1 MAKKMSLQEKKDLI
15 ALAWEEQGV
24 VRLPRH
30 DYGPRKGLEGPFQYR
45 SGKVLYYDPRE
56 GKYYDPGSD
65 LYVEDEDVWAL
76 TTGPY
81 PRRSRTMPRRN
92 SRHFKAESPRERYSI
107 GISAA
112 NLSSFPRPVQNA
124 YRAGVK
130 AAKTYMPGRV
140 SSVKVAKRSIFNS
153 IRSAGDKRAQQRLNA
168 TDASGQAYRAGV
180 RDTVKAKMSGGKA
193 KMSGG
198 EWPIEMRSDYV
209 RRGGE
214 WVRPNPRR
222 RRRNESAETRRVR
235 RMLTAIR
242 GGDLSAAP
250 ERVADWTRSGKGKAL
265 ALTWKVETGYNA
277 TYEYR
282 VKKLGRD
289 YVTEFRR
296 IRPSKGSVTYI
307 SDSNTA
313 SANKTFYPTQKAAT
327 SAAVQHII
335 SGKHVPFRNPRCV

>member
-15 ALAWEEQGV
+15 AQAWEERGV

-92 SRHFKAESPRERYSI
+92 SRHFKAESPGERRSI

-130 AAKTYMPGRV
+130 AAKKYMPRRIT
-140 SSVKVAKRSIFNS
+140 SVKVAKRSIFNS
-153 IRSAGDKRAQQRLNA
+153 IRAKGDERAQQRLNA

-180 RDTVKAKMSGGKA
+180 RDTVKAE
-193 KMSGG
+193 MSGG

-222 RRRNESAETRRVR
+222 RRRNESAEMRRAR

-242 GGDLSAAP
+242 GGDYSAAP
-250 ERVADWTRSGKGKAL
+250 ERVSDWTRSGK
-265 ALTWKVETGYNA
+265 ALTWTVKTASNA

-282 VKKLGRD
+282 VKKLGRG
-289 YVTEFRR
+289 YVAEFRR
-296 IRPSKGSVTYI
+296 IRPSRGNVRYI
-307 SDSNTA
+307 SDENTA
-313 SANKTFYPTQKAAT
+313 SADKTVYPTQKAAT
-327 SAAVQHII
+327 SAAVGHII

>member
-15 ALAWEEQGV
+15 ALAWEKQGV

-30 DYGPRKGLEGPFQYR
+30 DYGPRKGLEGPFQFR

-92 SRHFKAESPRERYSI
+92 SRHFKAESPGERRSI

-112 NLSSFPRPVQNA
+112 NLSSFPQQVQTD
-124 YRAGVK
+124 YKAGVQDAKK
-130 AAKTYMPGRV
+130 ALKAMPGRITDR
-140 SSVKVAKRSIFNS
+140 KVAKRFIFNW
-153 IRSAGDKRAQQRLNA
+153 IRRNAPERAQMYLNEPNKF
-168 TDASGQAYRAGV
+168 GQAYRAGI
-180 RDTVKAKMSGGKA
+180 RDTVKAET
-193 KMSGG
+193 SGG

-222 RRRNESAETRRVR
+222 RRRNESAETRRAR
-235 RMLTAIR
+235 RMLMALR
-242 GGDLSAAP
+242 GGDYSAAP
-250 ERVADWTRSGKGKAL
+250 ERLKDWTRSGK
-265 ALTWKVETGYNA
+265 ALTWTVKTASNA

-282 VKKLGRD
+282 VKKLRSG

-296 IRPSKGSVTYI
+296 IRPSRGDVRYI
-307 SDSNTA
+307 SKRNSA
-313 SANKTFYPTQKAAT
+313 SDNKTFYRTQKDAT
-327 SAAVQHII
+327 SAAVRHII
-335 SGKHVPFRNPRCV
+335 SGKHVPFRNPHCV